1 MDYVEVARS
10 ESERG
15 EVVLRERVD
24 PGDQHGLR
32 VLELRVN
39 GVFVMD
45 TLETA
50 TERQL
55 AVAALAQVDEPRA
68 VVIGGLGLGFTL
80 REVLAD
86 HRVERVAVVEI
97 EDSLVQWMRDGTVP
111 HGPAVLADERLTV
124 ITADIRMA
132 MAEATPAAYDLVLL
146 DVDNGP
152 GYLVYEDN
160 AAVYQETFLAQVA
173 AALRPGGAVVVW
185 SAAEAPELA
194 EALETV
200 FGNVAPV
207 PHDVVLRTGSGP
219 DATARTE
226 QYWLYL
232 SRR

>member
-1 MDYVEVARS
+1 MEHVEVARS

-15 EVVLRERVD
+15 EIVLRERLD
-24 PGDQHGLR
+24 PEDQHGLR

-55 AVAALAQVDEPRA
+55 AAAALAAVDEPRA
-68 VVIGGLGLGFTL
+68 VVVGGLGLGFTL

-86 HRVERVAVVEI
+86 HRVEQVKVVEI
-97 EDSLVQWMRDGTVP
+97 EDVLVQWMRDGTVP
-111 HGPAVLADERLTV
+111 HGPGLLADERLTV

-132 MAEATPAAYDLVLL
+132 MAEATPSAYDLVLL

-152 GYLVYEDN
+152 GYLVYDDN

-173 AALRPGGAVVVW
+173 QALRPGGAVVVW
-185 SAAEAPELA
+185 SAADAPELA
-194 EALETV
+194 DALQTV

-207 PHDVVLRTGSGP
+207 PHGAP
-219 DATARTE
+219 ARND
-226 QYWLYL
+226 QYWTYL

>member
-24 PGDQHGLR
+24 PGDRRGLR

-55 AVAALAQVDEPRA
+55 AAAALAQVDEPRA

-86 HRVERVAVVEI
+86 HRVEQVAVVEI

-207 PHDVVLRTGSGP
+207 PHDVVLRPGP
-219 DATARTE
+219 DPDAPARTE

>member
-152 GYLVYEDN
+152 GCLVYDDN

-185 SAAEAPELA
+185 SAADAPELA
-194 EALETV
+194 DALQTV

-207 PHDVVLRTGSGP
+207 PHGAP
-219 DATARTE
+219 ARND
-226 QYWLYL
+226 QYWTYL

>member
-15 EVVLRERVD
+15 EVVLRERMD
-24 PGDQHGLR
+24 PADQHGLR

-86 HRVERVAVVEI
+86 HRVEQVAVVEI

-111 HGPAVLADERLTV
+111 HGPGLLADERLTV

-132 MAEATPAAYDLVLL
+132 MAEATPSAYDLVLL

-152 GYLVYEDN
+152 GYLVYDDN

-173 AALRPGGAVVVW
+173 KTLRPGGAVVVW
-185 SAAEAPELA
+185 AAADAPELA
-194 EALETV
+194 DALQTV

-207 PHDVVLRTGSGP
+207 PHGAP
-219 DATARTE
+219 ARND
-226 QYWLYL
+226 QYWTYL